1 MRKSSFSRREMLRHS
16 VHLTVIGA
24 APVLLNGCKKAEFSC
39 NDTSGLAEEDTA
51 LREALEYVDKSPHE
65 ERKNCSTCS
74 FYVAGDTNQCGRCT
88 LVKGPIHPLGYCTS
102 WASKG

>member
-1 MRKSSFSRREMLRHS
+1 MRKSTLSRRQMLRHS

-24 APVLLNGCKKAEFSC
+24 APILLHGCKKAEINCDDVS
-39 NDTSGLAEEDTA
+39 DLAEEDAA
-51 LREALEYVDKSPHE
+51 LRSALEYVDKSPHGDD
-65 ERKNCSTCS
+65 KNCSSCS
-74 FYVAGDTNQCGRCT
+74 FYAAGDENQCGRCT